1 MKLKNKFTQGEYNF
15 LTCNL
20 ARVAILLCK
29 MSIIGV
35 LLPMIRI

>member
-1 MKLKNKFTQGEYNF
+1 MNLKNKFVQEEYNF

-20 ARVAILLCK
+20 ARVAILRCK
-29 MSIIGV
+29 MNIIRF